1 MLKLL
6 KYFNRSMN
14 IIGETWKSEEHRIIQ
29 TQKLGSQKNTELFK
43 HRKKLMS

>member
-29 TQKLGSQKNTELFK
+29 TQKKINVINK
-43 HRKKLMS
+43 VNR